1 MRIDLILAPNSP
13 AERFAEFA
21 RLAENYGFNGIWTS
35 NMHDGRDPFVNFV
48 DAARATRKI
57 LFGPVA
63 VSPYE
68 LHPLKMGTSLLTLNE
83 IADGRARI
91 GISAGDGGT
100 AYAMGKE
107 AKHRLTAV
115 HECVKILDQMA
126 SGELVQFEGDMY
138 MVRWYHASWVTQ
150 RKPAVYV
157 CAGGPQMLR
166 SSARYAEGIFLGD
179 HLPEHVAEVREAIDP
194 EIEAHNPH
202 GEDFRLL
209 NFWAWH
215 VKADAEA
222 ALAEARM
229 WLAARVTP
237 WPAYY
242 HRGILPEDEMQVVWD
257 NLGALNRAFYKQ
269 DAYVPEISREILDK
283 LCRRCT
289 ACSPLA
295 NIDREI
301 ERLKEFEAAGLT
313 DIALRVYGDAK
324 EAIRIIGEHVL
335 PEFDKPAQAA

>member
-13 AERFAEFA
+13 AERFAELA

-107 AKHRLTAV
+107 ATHRLTAV
-115 HECVKILDQMA
+115 HECVEILDQMA
-126 SGELVQFEGDMY
+126 SGELVQYKGDMY

-215 VKADAEA
+215 VKADEEA
-222 ALAEARM
+222 ALAESRM

-242 HRGILPEDEMQVVWD
+242 HRGILPDDEMQVVWD
-257 NLGALNRAFYKQ
+257 NLDALNRAFYDQ

-289 ACSPLA
+289 AASSLA

-301 ERLKEFEAAGLT
+301 ERLREFEAAGLT